1 MDPLLGAGIGLQL
14 GGMLAN
20 MGASGQV
27 DAARGAALSAE
38 NARQNAWNNQIFDLA
53 GKSRGRYADFSG
65 QMADKTA
72 DLSKFYNAQGTTL
85 PPSGPTAGTIPASTS
100 ALVRADGDRQMAKVK
115 AYTDQQ
121 HGALANLRSF
131 GDVLGTAARGV
142 QDDEGNINIVNSYKK
157 GSAGV
162 LPLELQQANTA
173 GNGLK
178 MLGDVA
184 GGLGRLGV
192 AGGLAGGGS
201 AIGSGLFGTGAPIA
215 GVIGPQQLGMFP
227 RIFGYGG

>member
-1 MDPLLGAGIGLQL
+1 MLPLLAAGAGLQL
-14 GGMLAN
+14 GGVLAN
-20 MGASGQV
+20 MGAGDQV
-27 DAARGAALSAE
+27 AAARAAASNAE
-38 NARQNAWNNQIFDLA
+38 NARQTAWNNQIFDLA
-53 GKSRGRYADFSG
+53 GQSRGRYADFSG
-65 QMADKTA
+65 QMANKTA

-157 GSAGV
+157 GSAAV

-178 MLGDVA
+178 TLGDVLGGVGKIGVA
-184 GGLGRLGV
+184 AGLGGGGF
-192 AGGLAGGGS
+192 ASQGTGGLAGWQNLFNLGNSSGLT
-201 AIGSGLFGTGAPIA
+201 GLFGTG
-215 GVIGPQQLGMFP
+215 GLG
-227 RIFGYGG
+227 